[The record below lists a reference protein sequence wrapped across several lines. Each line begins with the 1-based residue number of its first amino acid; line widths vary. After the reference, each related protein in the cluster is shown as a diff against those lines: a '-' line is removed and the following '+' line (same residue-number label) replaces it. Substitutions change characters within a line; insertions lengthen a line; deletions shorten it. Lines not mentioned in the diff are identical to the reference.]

1 MDNGLIFP
9 SLVVIVLS
17 WGVTMLE
24 DLSGAMKLRS
34 SKLLNSSD
42 RKIRQGDV
50 EQRVEGQTNV
60 RPT

>member
-1 MDNGLIFP
+1 
-9 SLVVIVLS
+9 
-17 WGVTMLE
+17 MLE

-50 EQRVEGQTNV
+50 EQRVEGQSQV